1 MYPNWQAGSGSIK
14 SKQRLLTFEEPMIMG
29 ILNLT
34 DDSFVASSR
43 IATAELALIK
53 AREMFASGA
62 RVIDIGAASSRPGA
76 QILDST
82 LELKKLLPAISL
94 IRSELP
100 DCWISVD
107 TFRSDVAK
115 LAIEAGA
122 DIINDISGGD
132 IDDTMFEL
140 ISDLQV
146 PYICMHMRG
155 NPTTMQNLNS
165 YKNLR
170 AEVFQSLQRK
180 IQILASMGIEDV
192 IIDPGI
198 GFAKNSNQN
207 FELLEQTQY
216 FQHLGKPL
224 LLGISRKS
232 FIYKSIGKSAEDA
245 LIGTSALHWNAIMQG
260 VSMLRVHDVEAA
272 VDIVK
277 LWQAM
282 KSANKLLDD
291 QSNRTF

>member
-43 IATAELALIK
+43 IATAELALNK
-53 AREMFASGA
+53 AREMIASGA
-62 RVIDIGAASSRPGA
+62 TVIDIGAASSRPGA
-76 QILDST
+76 LMRDSA
-82 LELKKLLPAISL
+82 LELQKLLPAIRL

-107 TFRSDVAK
+107 TFRADVARI
-115 LAIEAGA
+115 AIEAGA

-132 IDDTMFEL
+132 IDHNMFDL
-140 ISDLQV
+140 ISHLQL

-155 NPTTMQNLNS
+155 DPTTMHGLNS
-165 YKNLR
+165 YRNLR

-180 IQILASMGIEDV
+180 IQLLASMGIEEV

-198 GFAKNSNQN
+198 GFAKNGDQN
-207 FELLEQTQY
+207 FELLEQIHY

-245 LIGTSALHWNAIMQG
+245 LVGTSALHWNALIQG

-277 LWQAM
+277 IWKAM

-291 QSNRTF
+291 ESNRTF